1 MIATTINYK
10 TIQVKITEFDIDWDY
25 NPWDMPPDYDLE
37 REMRHSI
44 FEVEVDPSYPD
55 DGDEN
60 RQCIL
65 MIREKRLCGM
75 LYGLSREFLRSTPN
89 HLTSSFTI
97 L

>member
-60 RQCIL
+60 RQCIFDQ
-65 MIREKRLCGM
+65 IIEQEGF
-75 LYGLSREFLRSTPN
+75 SWQVDNIDWEVITP
-89 HLTSSFTI
+89 
-97 L
+97 